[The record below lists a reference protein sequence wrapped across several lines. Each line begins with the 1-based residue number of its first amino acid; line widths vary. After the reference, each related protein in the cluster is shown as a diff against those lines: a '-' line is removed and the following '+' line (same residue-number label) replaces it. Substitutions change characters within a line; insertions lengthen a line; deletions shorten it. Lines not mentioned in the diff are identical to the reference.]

1 MKKIM
6 SSFLLRRGV
15 LAFLPGLFLLTS
27 CAESLPELPKSL
39 PKEKAALITAVLDP
53 NRKDISQAIVQAG
66 DPDFIDERGIT
77 PLQYA
82 VISSNTDKIK
92 ALLRSGADPLFPD
105 VHGFTAIHSAAANP
119 DTAPLECFLDHGVSP
134 DVPGPEGKTPLME
147 ALRLGNADAVR
158 LLLAKKADLKK
169 TDERGRVPLCFAAMA
184 RVRSLEL
191 VKLLLEH
198 GADRAVYDNDGKTPL
213 FHAIDSNNTDSAIY
227 LLSLLPDFNTG
238 EPTDLIGFLAMKHA
252 VKAGN
257 ILLAGRIL
265 EKKLEINTKLSVIY
279 RTLSAVNIEGL
290 HELLARNKVIDDG
303 KNALFW
309 AAEADDPEMI
319 RFLLAHGADPAA
331 TDNAGNHPVQY
342 ARRYEAVR
350 ALRKGAE
357 EAAQAREAA
366 KKR

>member
-1 MKKIM
+1 MKKI
-6 SSFLLRRGV
+6 SSFFRCCV
-15 LAFLPGLFLLTS
+15 FAVLPGLFLLIS
-27 CAESLPELPKSL
+27 CAESLPEPPKEL
-39 PKEKAALITAVLDP
+39 PKEKTALIKAVLDP
-53 NRKDISQAIVQAG
+53 KQKDISRAVAQAG
-66 DPDFIDERGIT
+66 DPNFIDQRGIT

-82 VISSNTDKIK
+82 VIASNTDKIK

-105 VHGFTAIHSAAANP
+105 IHGFTAVHSAAANP
-119 DTAPLECFLDHGVSP
+119 DTAPLECLLAHGVSP

-147 ALRLGNADAVR
+147 ALRLGNTDVVR

-169 TDERGRVPLCFAAMA
+169 ADEHGRVPLCFAAMA
-184 RVRSLEL
+184 RVHSLEL

-198 GADRAVYDNDGKTPL
+198 GADRAVYDKDGNTPL
-213 FHAIDSNNTDSAIY
+213 FHAIDSNNVESAIY

-238 EPTDLIGFLAMKHA
+238 EATDLIGFLAMKHA

-265 EKKLEINTKLSVIY
+265 EKKLEINTKLSIIY
-279 RTLSAVNIEGL
+279 RTLSKVSIEGL

-319 RFLLAHGADPAA
+319 RFLLAHGADPSS

-350 ALRKGAE
+350 ALKKGARD
-357 EAAQAREAA
+357 AAEAREAA